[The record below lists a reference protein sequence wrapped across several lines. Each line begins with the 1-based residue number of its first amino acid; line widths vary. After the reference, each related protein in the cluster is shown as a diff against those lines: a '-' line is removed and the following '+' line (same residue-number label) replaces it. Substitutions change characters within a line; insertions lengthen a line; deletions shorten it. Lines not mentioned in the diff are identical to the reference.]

1 MQNHVISYVIM
12 IAVLGLVVLRN
23 MRGRKL
29 RVQAL
34 WVLPAVMI
42 GVTSYVLANE
52 PMPSLPVIAGLA
64 LAVLVG
70 AGVGWQRGRFT
81 RIELDPGTRR
91 FTSRA
96 SPAGLIFVVLLF
108 VVRFGLRAYV
118 AQTQNNPAVTVAAT
132 DALLLFAVGLIT
144 AQRIEMW
151 TRCRRMLA
159 EAPEAPAV

>member
-12 IAVLGLVVLRN
+12 IAVLGLVMLRN

-34 WVLPAVMI
+34 WVLPVVMI
-42 GVTSYVLANE
+42 GVTGYVLVNE
-52 PMPSLPVIAGLA
+52 PTPSLPVIAGLA
-64 LAVLVG
+64 VSILVG
-70 AGVGWQRGRFT
+70 AAVGWQRGRLT
-81 RIELDPGTRR
+81 RIELDPVTRR

-118 AQTQNNPAVTVAAT
+118 AQTQHNPAVTVAAT
-132 DALLLFAVGLIT
+132 DALLLFAVGLVA

-151 TRCRRMLA
+151 IRCQGLLA
-159 EAPEAPAV
+159 KAGSPP